1 MVPYAAESKWKI
13 ETSTQAYMTSWRP
26 DCTCSFWRRYYPPS
40 HSLCLIQGKR
50 STAESKTNA
59 FLNEAYHPLRATSCA
74 SFTIASCFDWG
85 GLIFYF
91 VDKYVK
97 ILSGKGG
104 TKILISPIDKT
115 TSSRLLPYLSDC
127 ISTEQTE
134 KP

>member
-1 MVPYAAESKWKI
+1 M
-13 ETSTQAYMTSWRP
+13 
-26 DCTCSFWRRYYPPS
+26 
-40 HSLCLIQGKR
+40 
-50 STAESKTNA
+50 
-59 FLNEAYHPLRATSCA
+59 RATSCA

-115 TSSRLLPYLSDC
+115 TSSRLLPYLCDC

-134 KP
+134 KPYRLRHWWAKKTIIQSQIHYQISSITPTKPRQHKFLFLNMQIVAGKWQIDRSRCTVGSDNFGVIA